1 MINQELPKK
10 KRIIKSE
17 QDNSV
22 NRNVK
27 PKKISNPQI
36 PKKQNTQNSAK
47 QVSNQKPINKT
58 YQPKSK
64 KVDSVRIYIIKNK
77 VQMNIQIRSRNN
89 LFLKLNC
96 HR

>member
-17 QDNSV
+17 KDNSV

-36 PKKQNTQNSAK
+36 PKKQNTQIRQNKSVIK
-47 QVSNQKPINKT
+47 SRLIKHINQKVKRLIP
-58 YQPKSK
+58 
-64 KVDSVRIYIIKNK
+64 
-77 VQMNIQIRSRNN
+77 
-89 LFLKLNC
+89 
-96 HR
+96 

>member
-17 QDNSV
+17 KDNSV

-58 YQPKSK
+58 HQPKSK
-64 KVDSVRIYIIKNK
+64 KVDVFY
-77 VQMNIQIRSRNN
+77 
-89 LFLKLNC
+89 
-96 HR
+96 